1 MGLSGTLSLAFSR
14 IPTEAASGVAI
25 NLGDNIQTQL
35 NILDFTMGQNVQ
47 IFSFSKLVEFLP
59 CRHMQVTTGEINYT
73 ANENHCLQL
82 N

>member
-1 MGLSGTLSLAFSR
+1 
-14 IPTEAASGVAI
+14 
-25 NLGDNIQTQL
+25 
-35 NILDFTMGQNVQ
+35 LDFTMGQNVP
-47 IFSFSKLVEFLP
+47 IFSFSILVEFLP